1 MSTPVRFIMTRGL
14 PPLAVALLVASLSA
28 CVSSQF
34 KPIESFSATSVSP
47 SATSR
52 PLASTVI
59 VYRYAEPAELEE
71 LGRVLRKDGS
81 KALLRA
87 LAKYE
92 MGRLTTT
99 EHGVG
104 LALRLVYQVA
114 TPGGRRVVAITE
126 RPLSFLEVW
135 NSSQSRDYQFA
146 YLELE
151 LDASGNGAGAL
162 VRAGQIDSIG
172 PRTLLVTNYDAQPIR
187 LLAVRKR

>member
-1 MSTPVRFIMTRGL
+1 MSTPLRSIISRGIPL
-14 PPLAVALLVASLSA
+14 LAVALLIASLPG
-28 CVSSQF
+28 CGSSQF

-47 SATSR
+47 SAAIGPRAT
-52 PLASTVI
+52 TVI

-71 LGRVLRKDGS
+71 LALVLRKEGS

-99 EHGVG
+99 ERGVG
-104 LALRLVYQVA
+104 LALRLVYQVV
-114 TPGGRRVVAITE
+114 TPHGRRVVALTE
-126 RPLSFLEVW
+126 RPVSFLEFW
-135 NSSQSRDYQFA
+135 YSTRSRDYEFA
-146 YLELE
+146 YLQ
-151 LDASGNGAGAL
+151 LDLDESGNGEGTL

-172 PRTLLVTNYDAQPIR
+172 ARTLLVTNYDTQPIR